1 LTVHYLLAP
10 LVAWTIAQISKVV
23 VESARHRR
31 LNLRV
36 LAAMGGMPSSHSALV
51 MALTTA
57 IGRINGVT
65 SVAFA
70 IALIFSVV
78 VMYDAAGVRRAAGR
92 QAMVL
97 NRLVDDL
104 VAQRGIQEERLREL
118 LGHTPF
124 EVIVGAL
131 LGIGVGLLPI

>member
-1 LTVHYLLAP
+1 MSIHYLLPP
-10 LVAWTIAQISKVV
+10 LVAWTIAQTSKVV
-23 VESARHRR
+23 LESVRHHR

-57 IGRINGVT
+57 IGRINGVG
-65 SVAFA
+65 SVYFA

-118 LGHTPF
+118 VGHTPF

-131 LGIGVGLLPI
+131 LGIAIGLLPL